1 MKLFTTILF
10 LFITLNSFASSILD
24 SAYNSIDFSYS
35 SSFGDV
41 VSSGTDVGVTFKPQN
56 VDLVLSYSHSD
67 VDFDEVLGYD
77 ISSVKGDG
85 DGFGLGYVMVSDD
98 NSHII
103 PFISIGSL
111 EYSYGDSYAD
121 LDFTAFGIIYR
132 RLYAENSIFNV
143 SLGHVNYDDLSISS
157 TARSELNSILINPLS
172 DPEYDSIEEDFSGD
186 ATILG
191 VSLEYHYEENVSLS
205 YGLSTDF
212 DSTILSLNLAWNY

>member
-1 MKLFTTILF
+1 MKLLTTILS
-10 LFITLNSFASSILD
+10 LFITVNSFASSILD
-24 SAYNSIDFSYS
+24 SAYNSVDFSYG

-41 VSSGTDVGVTFKPQN
+41 VASGTEVGVTFKPQN
-56 VDLVLSYSHSD
+56 VDLVLSYSHAD

-85 DGFGLGYVMVSDD
+85 DGFGLGYVMVFDD

-103 PFISIGSL
+103 PFISTGSL

-121 LDFTAFGIIYR
+121 LDFTTFGVIIR
-132 RLYAENSIFNV
+132 SLYGENSVFNF
-143 SLGHVNYDDLSISS
+143 SFQHVNYDDLSISS
-157 TARSELNSILINPLS
+157 TARSELNTILTNPLS

-191 VSLEYHYEENVSLS
+191 VSLEYHFEENVSLS

-212 DSTILSLNLAWNY
+212 DSVILSLNLGWNY

>member
-143 SLGHVNYDDLSISS
+143 SLGH
-157 TARSELNSILINPLS
+157 
-172 DPEYDSIEEDFSGD
+172 
-186 ATILG
+186 
-191 VSLEYHYEENVSLS
+191 
-205 YGLSTDF
+205 
-212 DSTILSLNLAWNY
+212 